1 MRRVFYIPG
10 YDLLHPR
17 RYRELYRTEGAAQA
31 AISDYQLTLSPKQGG
46 GNYGWQVDSVI
57 DGGGVH
63 VDAEA
68 LVWSDIERDSM
79 VNSIAATYWQL
90 KRTAWIYITTGALWQ
105 LMKLRKGPGIAALY
119 PVGMPLVQLL
129 LACLAF
135 YLVALLI
142 GEGVRLLE
150 TAIYGPMTIW
160 PRWLTQTIIASLI
173 GGSIAF
179 RTVLRDFRV
188 ELVDEE
194 PPVPVAHLTV
204 RSRDGIRLRIVCRY
218 HWKCLSLT
226 LEMSVAN
233 MYQ

>member
-1 MRRVFYIPG
+1 
-10 YDLLHPR
+10 
-17 RYRELYRTEGAAQA
+17 
-31 AISDYQLTLSPKQGG
+31 
-46 GNYGWQVDSVI
+46 
-57 DGGGVH
+57 
-63 VDAEA
+63 
-68 LVWSDIERDSM
+68 M

-142 GEGVRLLE
+142 GEDVRLLE
-150 TAIYGPMTIW
+150 TAICGPMTIW

-179 RTVLRDFRV
+179 WNVLRDFRV

-204 RSRDGIRLRIVCRY
+204 RSRDGIRLSIVRR
-218 HWKCLSLT
+218 
-226 LEMSVAN
+226 
-233 MYQ
+233 

>member
-1 MRRVFYIPG
+1 MFYIPG
-10 YDLLHPR
+10 YDPLYPR

-31 AISDYQLTLSPKQGG
+31 AISDYQLMFSSKQGG
-46 GNYGWQVDSVI
+46 GNYGWQVD
-57 DGGGVH
+57 
-63 VDAEA
+63 AEV

-79 VNSIAATYWQL
+79 VNSIAVTYWQL

-119 PVGMPLVQLL
+119 PVGVPLVQLL

-142 GEGVRLLE
+142 GEDVRLLE

-160 PRWLTQTIIASLI
+160 PRWLTHTIIASLI

-179 RTVLRDFRV
+179 WTVLRDFRV

-204 RSRDGIRLRIVCRY
+204 RSRDGIFLRII
-218 HWKCLSLT
+218 
-226 LEMSVAN
+226 
-233 MYQ
+233 